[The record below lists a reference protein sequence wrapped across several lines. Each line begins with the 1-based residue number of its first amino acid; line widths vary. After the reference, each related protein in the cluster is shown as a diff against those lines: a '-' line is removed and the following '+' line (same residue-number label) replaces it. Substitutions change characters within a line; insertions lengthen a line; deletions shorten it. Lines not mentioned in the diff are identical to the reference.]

1 MQSKAFKLLN
11 EKSFQGLYD
20 LSVGKVYSNKIEMME
35 YVGEA
40 MSFDTDLKTCTLKL
54 GEKGF
59 EVDYIGTHSL
69 EDNMW
74 FTAELES
81 QIPDAGVKEIITVR
95 KLFSQIGLG
104 EFYAEKLEVNENVT
118 PEMLA
123 TIYTAFMPEQQVY
136 YVGKSGSVSLF
147 MRVKGLPSEV
157 FAKISPV
164 KFVPRVME
172 IISNCNVKN
181 HKLMVESFLLNN
193 GCVVK
198 VKGNT
203 VVGVFNETEITFVFD
218 DQNRLVKTEGVLNDE
233 GKKPEAVEEVPTV
246 EEEKVEETA
255 TPVEETAPVVLPAV
269 EDIEEP
275 ETTEEETPAEDE
287 EVVAPVVLPEVE
299 DVEAPV
305 VLPPVEESNEET
317 EEAEEAETE
326 EEAPVVLPPVEDT
339 EMPTIEEEPV
349 VEAPVVEDTERP
361 VVLPEIEDVEE
372 ETTEESVEEPAPEVN
387 TMPEIEDVS
396 MPQPAVEEYEEEAV
410 EEPIIPVVLPA
421 VEDTTYPNEVEDTE
435 YEEAEETPETITA
448 DEDDDDDND
457 EEYQRIMDLAE
468 AMLNCSEQVGLFEE
482 LGVEDQE
489 TINKICTATGIR
501 ILNNGDSFET
511 VRDSLIA
518 ACERNHVAISEKTA
532 TQFAS
537 CYIDCYHG
545 EE

>member
-59 EVDYIGTHSL
+59 DVDYIGTHSL

-233 GKKPEAVEEVPTV
+233 GKKHEAVEEVPTV

-255 TPVEETAPVVLPAV
+255 PVVLPEV
-269 EDIEEP
+269 EDVEEP
-275 ETTEEETPAEDE
+275 ETAEEETPAEDE

-305 VLPPVEESNEET
+305 VLPPVEESNEETEETEESIIPTVLPPVEEVESTEET

-361 VVLPEIEDVEE
+361 VVL
-372 ETTEESVEEPAPEVN
+372 
-387 TMPEIEDVS
+387 PEIEDVS

>member
-40 MSFDTDLKTCTLKL
+40 MSFDTGLKTCTLKL

-233 GKKPEAVEEVPTV
+233 GKKHEAVEEVPTV

-255 TPVEETAPVVLPAV
+255 PVVLPEV
-269 EDIEEP
+269 EDVEEP
-275 ETTEEETPAEDE
+275 ETAEEETPAEDE

-305 VLPPVEESNEET
+305 VLPPVEESNEETEETEESIIPTVLPPVEEVESTEET

-361 VVLPEIEDVEE
+361 VVL
-372 ETTEESVEEPAPEVN
+372 
-387 TMPEIEDVS
+387 PEIEDVS

-518 ACERNHVAISEKTA
+518 ACERNHVTISEKTA

>member
-218 DQNRLVKTEGVLNDE
+218 DQNRLVKTEGILNDE

-255 TPVEETAPVVLPAV
+255 TPVEETAPVVLPEV
-269 EDIEEP
+269 EDVEEP
-275 ETTEEETPAEDE
+275 ETAEEETPAEDE

-317 EEAEEAETE
+317 EETEEPIIPTVLPPVEEVEPTEETEETEEAETE
-326 EEAPVVLPPVEDT
+326 EEVPVVLPPVEDT

-372 ETTEESVEEPAPEVN
+372 ETTEEPVEEPAPEVN

-396 MPQPAVEEYEEEAV
+396 MC
-410 EEPIIPVVLPA
+410 L
-421 VEDTTYPNEVEDTE
+421 
-435 YEEAEETPETITA
+435 
-448 DEDDDDDND
+448 
-457 EEYQRIMDLAE
+457 
-468 AMLNCSEQVGLFEE
+468 
-482 LGVEDQE
+482 
-489 TINKICTATGIR
+489 
-501 ILNNGDSFET
+501 
-511 VRDSLIA
+511 
-518 ACERNHVAISEKTA
+518 
-532 TQFAS
+532 
-537 CYIDCYHG
+537 
-545 EE
+545 